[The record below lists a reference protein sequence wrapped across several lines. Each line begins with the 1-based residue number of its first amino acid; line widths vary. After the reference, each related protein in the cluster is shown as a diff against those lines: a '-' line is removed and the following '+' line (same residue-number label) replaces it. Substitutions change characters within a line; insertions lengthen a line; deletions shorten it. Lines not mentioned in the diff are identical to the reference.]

1 MVYLHCH
8 CGQYQ
13 LSFAGP
19 FRRFSNYPR
28 LSKPQ
33 TDQQNLQLFE
43 DIQPNVE
50 RFLLN
55 ITILLHSIFCF
66 LGHHKKRT
74 KRTLILISKRYQNLF
89 IRRGQFCVGGS
100 LRRRAINNRIKSE
113 FVSAHFDTYMDFQ
126 MLCQTVSMHFQS
138 FAWAC
143 RTILLH

>member
-66 LGHHKKRT
+66 LGHHKKRA
-74 KRTLILISKRYQNLF
+74 KRTLILFSKKYQNLF
-89 IRRGQFCVGGS
+89 YVCLNFAMGIFLRG
-100 LRRRAINNRIKSE
+100 RTIKSGNERE
-113 FVSAHFDTYMDFQ
+113 FSSEHFYTFIGF
-126 MLCQTVSMHFQS
+126 LNGLPV
-138 FAWAC
+138 
-143 RTILLH
+143 

>member
-19 FRRFSNYPR
+19 FRRFSNHPR

-50 RFLLN
+50 RFSLN
-55 ITILLHSIFCF
+55 ITILLHSF
-66 LGHHKKRT
+66 LGHRNK
-74 KRTLILISKRYQNLF
+74 NLKN
-89 IRRGQFCVGGS
+89 GPHE
-100 LRRRAINNRIKSE
+100 L
-113 FVSAHFDTYMDFQ
+113 
-126 MLCQTVSMHFQS
+126 
-138 FAWAC
+138 
-143 RTILLH
+143 